1 MRISDWSSDV
11 CSSDLD
17 RRGVPVEH
25 PPFEPRAV
33 AFDAELGEMREQ
45 RLAEP
50 RAARFGAHEQIFEI
64 DAGASLAGREIVEEE
79 PEALWRA
86 AQLADQ
92 HLGIGARAAK
102 LFPQLPPIGSASVRE
117 RGWQDVKI

>member
-64 DAGASLAGREIVEEE
+64 DAGASLVGREIVEEE
-79 PEALWRA
+79 REALWRA

-92 HLGIGARAAK
+92 HLGLGARAAK
-102 LFPQLPPIGSASVRE
+102 LFAELRLIANRKTAGTGKSVAI
-117 RGWQDVKI
+117 V

>member
-1 MRISDWSSDV
+1 
-11 CSSDLD
+11 
-17 RRGVPVEH
+17 
-25 PPFEPRAV
+25 
-33 AFDAELGEMREQ
+33 MREQ

-64 DAGASLAGREIVEEE
+64 DAGASLEGREIVEEE
-79 PEALWRA
+79 REALWRA

-102 LFPQLPPIGSASVRE
+102 LFAELRLVEADFVRQLFIRSEASRVGKECVSTCRS
-117 RGWQDVKI
+117 RWSPVT